1 MAHQIL
7 HKNLSMSK
15 VNARWVPKQLTED
28 QKASRMTLA
37 KEHLAHFNHD
47 ENKFLKDFVIG
58 DEIWVHY
65 AEPETK
71 AQSKQWKWAGSP
83 PPKKCKLSPSASKG
97 TLVDFW
103 DLNGLLLA
111 HFMPNG
117 QTVSAKYYS
126 EVISKKKKKKK
137 LKEKLKKSFFWMTM
151 PSLILPHLQENL
163 PTPSS
168 GNYCPTLHTA

>member
-1 MAHQIL
+1 MVGNVEVFVNKDHRVTLQEVSNQFSISKALAHQIL

-71 AQSKQWKWAGSP
+71 AQSKQWK
-83 PPKKCKLSPSASKG
+83 
-97 TLVDFW
+97 
-103 DLNGLLLA
+103 
-111 HFMPNG
+111 
-117 QTVSAKYYS
+117 
-126 EVISKKKKKKK
+126 
-137 LKEKLKKSFFWMTM
+137 
-151 PSLILPHLQENL
+151 
-163 PTPSS
+163 
-168 GNYCPTLHTA
+168 